1 MEGEGGGGPGWGRR
15 AWSNRPFAL
24 QLSVWGV
31 ESVSRGPRK
40 LRGARLDSRRLSN
53 LICLWLKETDLH
65 TYLLTYIQTDF
76 PDWFLVLLLQ
86 QKILSNLYVSI
97 LGESKEIENILN

>member
-1 MEGEGGGGPGWGRR
+1 MEGEGGGGPGWGQK

-40 LRGARLDSRRLSN
+40 LRGAHLDSRRLSN
-53 LICLWLKETDLH
+53 LILSLAKRPLQ
-65 TYLLTYIQTDF
+65 TYRL
-76 PDWFLVLLLQ
+76 PRLVLSAAVAA
-86 QKILSNLYVSI
+86 KTA
-97 LGESKEIENILN
+97 LNPRY